1 MAIVGYTNAGKSTLL
16 NRLTGAGVLVEDR
29 LFATLAATTRRLQL
43 PGGETVL
50 MTDTVGFIQK
60 LPTGLV
66 EAFKSTLEEVAEA
79 DLLVHVVDGAGPD
92 PEGQMAAVR
101 SVLSDI
107 GAGDVPELIAFNKS
121 DQVKDEGLQHLLHR
135 HEGSLALSART
146 GEGLEHLLSSVGG
159 RLRSLTEVVDLL
171 IPWSRGDVIAAV
183 HREGEVLLEE
193 HEEDGARIRAR
204 LDEISQDLLAEF
216 IDSTISEETR

>member
-1 MAIVGYTNAGKSTLL
+1 MGIVVLFSTIDCA
-16 NRLTGAGVLVEDR
+16 R
-29 LFATLAATTRRLQL
+29 
-43 PGGETVL
+43 
-50 MTDTVGFIQK
+50 
-60 LPTGLV
+60 
-66 EAFKSTLEEVAEA
+66 
-79 DLLVHVVDGAGPD
+79 
-92 PEGQMAAVR
+92 
-101 SVLSDI
+101 
-107 GAGDVPELIAFNKS
+107 LIAFNKS

-183 HREGEVLLEE
+183 HREGEVLMEE
-193 HEEDGARIRAR
+193 HKEDGARIRAR

-216 IDSTISEETR
+216 IHATSSEETR